1 MTNSTNCNNSL
12 KLSYNVQLVQVI
24 IYATIFPFGAIFN
37 VLALWVFCCKLKK
50 WTETRV
56 YMINLVIADC
66 SVVCTLPFTIY
77 FLWNDWHRDTLCL
90 TIQSIYLI
98 NMSMSIYIITVISV
112 DRYIAIKFPLKAKS
126 LRSPWKAALICG
138 LLWVSTITGLIIKQR
153 RNERLC
159 FQKLSTK
166 PSTSFLYLFIFI
178 FLIPLII
185 VCFCS
190 MHIIG
195 SLKKKI
201 ITNSHKNKLIEKAI
215 YIVSANMIVFIVCF
229 LPVQIGMLA
238 RFVMEKN
245 LVNCLAIQKIRTF
258 ITVSTCIANSNCCM
272 DAICYYFV
280 AKEFQEA
287 SFFHKPKSHHSE
299 TKQTPTSQLR
309 SVEMLV

>member
-12 KLSYNVQLVQVI
+12 KLSYNVQLIQVI

-66 SVVCTLPFTIY
+66 SVVFTLPFTIY
-77 FLWNDWHRDTLCL
+77 FIWNDWHRDTLCL

-98 NMSMSIYIITVISV
+98 NMSMSIYIITVISI
-112 DRYIAIKFPLKAKS
+112 DRYIAIKYPLKAKS

-138 LLWVSTITGLIIKQR
+138 ILWVSTITGLNIKH
-153 RNERLC
+153 ETSEPLC

-166 PSTSFLYLFIFI
+166 PSTRVLFFLIFI

-185 VCFCS
+185 LSFCS
-190 MHIIG
+190 MHIIR
-195 SLKKKI
+195 SLKKRML
-201 ITNSHKNKLIEKAI
+201 TNPQENKLIEKAI

-229 LPVQIGMLA
+229 SPVQIGMLA

-245 LVNCLAIQKIRTF
+245 GVNCLLIQKIRTF
-258 ITVSTCIANSNCCM
+258 INVTACIANSNCCM

-287 SFFHKPKSHHSE
+287 SSFCKPKSHHS
-299 TKQTPTSQLR
+299 KRNQIHTSELR
-309 SVEMLV
+309 IF